1 MSHKLKAEIESEW
14 PLMLRMSKVFA
25 DPLRVRILSECQV
38 RAVSP
43 RGFFE
48 EFGGVSLDR
57 TSHAFD
63 VLAQYDWIG
72 EAEPGPGKAPAD
84 AADRLYR
91 AIDTAVFEEEEIG
104 EFPGPMRTLVSGR
117 IFESLTDR
125 VKEALEAGTLEA
137 RPDQHFTWTP
147 LALDRRGWETVISRV
162 DAVFYALAREQEEAD
177 ARMAESG
184 EAPIPMTVAL
194 LTFESPKKPD
204 PQR

>member
-1 MSHKLKAEIESEW
+1 MSQKLKAEIESEW

-25 DPLRVRILSECQV
+25 DPLRVKILSECHL
-38 RAVSP
+38 RAISP

-57 TSHAFD
+57 ISLAFD
-63 VLAQYDWIG
+63 VLAQYDWIR
-72 EAEPGPGKAPAD
+72 EAEPESGKAPAD

-91 AIDTAVFEEEEIG
+91 AIDTAIFEEKEVG
-104 EFPGPMRTLVSGR
+104 ELPGPMKTLVSGR
-117 IFESLTDR
+117 IFEDITQR

-137 RPDQHFTWTP
+137 RSDQHFTWTP

-162 DAVFYALAREQEEAD
+162 DAVFYALAQEQADAD

-184 EAPIPMTVAL
+184 EEPIPMTVAL
-194 LTFESPKKPD
+194 LAFESPKKKD
-204 PQR
+204 PQG